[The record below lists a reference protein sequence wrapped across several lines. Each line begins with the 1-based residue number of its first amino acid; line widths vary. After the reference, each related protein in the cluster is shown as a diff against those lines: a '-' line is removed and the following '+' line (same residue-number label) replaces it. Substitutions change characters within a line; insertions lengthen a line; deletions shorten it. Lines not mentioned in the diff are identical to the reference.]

1 MVSHPRASPH
11 LSHNSTGGF
20 VMLQDWEAGL
30 VGNNPG
36 VVARM
41 PRKVSPARVVI
52 NLLPALVRGRRNRA
66 TVGAGLSSAA

>member
-1 MVSHPRASPH
+1 MD
-11 LSHNSTGGF
+11 F

-41 PRKVSPARVVI
+41 PRKVAPARVVI
-52 NLLPALVRGRRNRA
+52 NLLPALVRRRRSRA
-66 TVGAGLSSAA
+66 TVGSGLSSAA